1 MIMKNVII
9 YHNPRCGKSRKALEI
24 LKKHGI
30 QPQIREYLK
39 EPLSPEELR
48 KLVKKLSIKP
58 IDWIRQKE
66 NIFKE
71 KYKGRLLTDEQWI
84 EALAENPILMERP
97 VIEYGESAII
107 ARDETVLEEW
117 ISKNFPENKIE

>member
-30 QPQIREYLK
+30 QPKIREYLK
-39 EPLSPEELR
+39 EPLSSEELR

-107 ARDETVLEEW
+107 ARDEMALEEW
-117 ISKNFPENKIE
+117 ISKNFREK

>member
-30 QPQIREYLK
+30 QPKIREYLK
-39 EPLSPEELR
+39 EPLSSEELR

-117 ISKNFPENKIE
+117 ISKNFREK

>member
-30 QPQIREYLK
+30 QPKIREYLK
-39 EPLSPEELR
+39 EPLSSEELR

-107 ARDETVLEEW
+107 ARSEERRVGKECR
-117 ISKNFPENKIE
+117 SR

>member
-30 QPQIREYLK
+30 QPKIREYLK
-39 EPLSPEELR
+39 EPLSSEELR
-48 KLVKKLSIKP
+48 KLVKKLNIKP

-107 ARDETVLEEW
+107 ARDEMVLEEW
-117 ISKNFPENKIE
+117 ISKNFREK